1 MDHHKE
7 VLIKY
12 NVPAVYSLWEGYVRN
27 SFTLYK
33 NEINALKIPISK
45 VHLNLLT
52 HTLSG
57 YDKLCL
63 ENPRMSFKSKKEFV
77 EFYQNTINGHL
88 VVCEKLP
95 LKSNVD
101 FDVIDELLMRFNLDT
116 LPKSY
121 KNKLSKLLQF
131 RNSIAHGETSILVKI
146 DHIVEFST
154 LVNNLMV
161 EIYERIELGYNNS
174 TFLA

>member
-1 MDHHKE
+1 
-7 VLIKY
+7 
-12 NVPAVYSLWEGYVRN
+12 
-27 SFTLYK
+27 
-33 NEINALKIPISK
+33 
-45 VHLNLLT
+45 
-52 HTLSG
+52 
-57 YDKLCL
+57 
-63 ENPRMSFKSKKEFV
+63 
-77 EFYQNTINGHL
+77 
-88 VVCEKLP
+88 
-95 LKSNVD
+95 
-101 FDVIDELLMRFNLDT
+101 MRFNLDT